1 MKQRAVTIIATYLAK
16 RPLGRLTRVRSVGSD
31 DYMLAIEDVRD
42 GRTHLIHSPDDLGVW
57 LKSFKAGRCLQPAA
71 AICGRCDKLHV
82 DRDVDNELLPSCIP
96 CWTELSVVGAEILLQ
111 KGPDGVS

>member
-16 RPLGRLTRVRSVGSD
+16 RPLGRLTRVRSAGLD

-82 DRDVDNELLPSCIP
+82 DRDHDGELLANCIR
-96 CWTELSVVGAEILLQ
+96 CCGELIVVGAERFLREL
-111 KGPDGVS
+111 S